1 MKLRTQPLVFALLV
15 FASLLFPL
23 GALAQ
28 GDALQ
33 QGLEL
38 FRQQNYAAALEQFQE
53 AKRTRPANAQLDD
66 FIGITE
72 TRLGQIDAANDNY
85 EAAIRLDPK
94 LADAHKN
101 LGYNFIGQ
109 ERYDLA
115 EKHLKAA
122 LALDAAEPFTHY
134 YLVVLYVTTSRDKD
148 VIAHIKP
155 AEPAL
160 VNDTNTALLAVKAA
174 LNANDSATALQLTEL
189 LEAKSRLSSEQEY
202 AIAQLLDDRQMYSE
216 AARRFQRILDMQP
229 ASWQNKYNL
238 ALALVKA
245 NQPKQALPLLDSI
258 VQENSSKADILAS
271 AATAYESAGA
281 NELALSTYQKAI
293 AADPTNPDR
302 YLDCTRLLIDL
313 DRYQE
318 ATAIVERG
326 MPLVPDDYPLTI
338 RLGAIEGMQGNRAQA
353 RETYHKAIAE
363 HPALALGYVAL
374 AQTYMKEGDDREA
387 LKIITD
393 ARNVVPLDFALE
405 YVYGLI
411 SFQLGQQQQAMEALK
426 RAAKLDPTVVE
437 PHYQLGLLYMKMEQ
451 WKEAQGEFEQ
461 VLKLDPRNAATYY
474 QLSRTYQRLGE
485 TEKAQETGK
494 EASLLTKTQR
504 EDAMKAQELRFGIPS
519 KD

>member
-1 MKLRTQPLVFALLV
+1 
-15 FASLLFPL
+15 
-23 GALAQ
+23 
-28 GDALQ
+28 D
-33 QGLEL
+33 
-38 FRQQNYAAALEQFQE
+38 YAAALKQFQE
-53 AKRTRPANAQLDD
+53 AKRTRPPNAQLDD

-72 TRLGQIDAANDNY
+72 TRLGQIDAANNDY

-109 ERYDLA
+109 KKYDLA

-122 LALDAAEPFTHY
+122 LALDGAEPFTHY

-148 VIAHIKP
+148 VIAHIQP

-160 VNDTNTALLAVKAA
+160 LNDANTAVLAVKAA
-174 LNANDSATALQLTEL
+174 LNANDPAVALHLTEH
-189 LEAKSRLSSEQEY
+189 LEANSRLSPEQERTV
-202 AIAQLLDDRQMYSE
+202 AQLLNERQMFAE
-216 AARRFQRILDMQP
+216 AAVRFQKILDMQP

-238 ALALVKA
+238 ALALVKSD
-245 NQPKQALPLLDSI
+245 QTKQALPLLDSI
-258 VQENSSKADILAS
+258 VKDNAGNADVLAS

-281 NELALSTYQKAI
+281 NELALSAHQKAI

-313 DRYQE
+313 DRFKE
-318 ATAIVERG
+318 ATAIVQQG

-338 RLGAIEGMQGNRAQA
+338 RFGAIEGMQGNREQA
-353 RETYHKAIAE
+353 RDAYRKAIAK
-363 HPALALGYVAL
+363 HPTLALGYVAL
-374 AQTYMKEGDDREA
+374 AQTYIKEGDDQQA
-387 LKIITD
+387 LKIVRD
-393 ARNVVPLDFALE
+393 ARNVVPPDFALE

-411 SFQLGQQQQAMEALK
+411 SAQLGQQPQALEALK
-426 RAAKLDPTVVE
+426 SAVKLDPAIAE
-437 PHYQLGLLYMKMEQ
+437 PHYQLGLLYMKREQ
-451 WKEAQGEFEQ
+451 WKDAQGEFEQ

-485 TEKAQETGK
+485 TEKAQETSR

-504 EDAMKAQELRFGIPS
+504 EEAMKAQELRFGIPS
-519 KD
+519 KN